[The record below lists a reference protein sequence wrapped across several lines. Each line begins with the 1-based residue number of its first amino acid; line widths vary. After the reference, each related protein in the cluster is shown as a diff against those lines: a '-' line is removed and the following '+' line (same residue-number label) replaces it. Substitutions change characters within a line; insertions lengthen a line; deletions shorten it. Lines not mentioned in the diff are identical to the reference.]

1 MSVIDPLDTEEQE
14 LDKIN
19 FFNSI
24 YNVIK
29 YKNIEPTDKIVA
41 EKLLHKARQAWSKRD
56 DRVESSMHEIS
67 RFIIEYCKHRKI
79 GTLVIGYNEGWKQ
92 GARLGH
98 ETQEKFMKIPFAK
111 LKQKILYKARLSGID
126 AFINEE
132 SHTSK
137 CSALDNESIEHHDRY
152 IGLRGPSMKRSKVKH
167 YFGRDG
173 SIRTTNHYQAR
184 GLLRTPRT
192 EKLMKEKLIN
202 TGVGFEYIHSDVN
215 GALNIGRKGAPE
227 YFNDIGKREMK
238 LSPIFVKN
246 MSIEGAR
253 AIYNTS

>member
-1 MSVIDPLDTEEQE
+1 
-14 LDKIN
+14 
-19 FFNSI
+19 
-24 YNVIK
+24 
-29 YKNIEPTDKIVA
+29 
-41 EKLLHKARQAWSKRD
+41 
-56 DRVESSMHEIS
+56 MHEIS
-67 RFIIEYCKHRKI
+67 RFVVEYCKHRRV
-79 GTLVIGYNEGWKQ
+79 GTIVIGYNKGWKQ
-92 GARLGH
+92 NARLGY

-137 CSALDNESIEHHDRY
+137 CSALDNEPIEHHDNY
-152 IGLRGPSMKRSKVKH
+152 IGLRGPSMKRSKVIH
-167 YFGRDG
+167 YIGRG
-173 SIRTTNHYQAR
+173 GIKKTTNLYQSR

-192 EKLMKEKLIN
+192 ERLMKEKLID
-202 TGVGFEYIHSDVN
+202 TGVGFEYIHSDIN

-227 YFNDIGKREMK
+227 YFNGIGKSEMK

-246 MSIEGAR
+246 LSIESAR